1 LRSASPAA
9 RPPAAGASLPARL
22 RALAAFT
29 LLAIAAA
36 TACSKQE
43 PGGFGRGS
51 APRNLLLITIDTLRA
66 DRVGCYGYP
75 GARTPRLD
83 RLAAEGARFE
93 TAIAPVPLTLPSHTS
108 ILTGRYPAAHGV
120 HSNGRERL
128 PAEVPTLAGSLAGL
142 FPRRG
147 AVVASASLDRLFGLD
162 RGFTEYDDRMPPG
175 PADGILTQRERRA
188 EEVARLSIQWL
199 AAAGEPFFLWV
210 HLFDPHAPYEAPAR
224 WRAGTTDPYDAE
236 VAYADD
242 AVGRLL
248 DALAATGALERTLVV
263 VAGDHG
269 EDLNDHGEPTHGVF
283 LYDSSVRVPL
293 LFRYPAGIGAGR
305 VVPGLARLIDLM
317 PTVLELLGV
326 APPPGV
332 QGASLVPLLT
342 GASDDLRLEA
352 FLETRLPAQQY
363 GWSALRALRGRDWK
377 YVSAPEPE
385 LYDLAADPGE
395 RLNLAGRQL
404 QRSAGLRAR
413 LEEAAAGA
421 GSSQAGP
428 ARPNPELQRQLES
441 LGYVGGRAEGAPP
454 LSGPDPKRMAHLL
467 PVLDQGVLAFESRHF
482 DQAEPVLRSIL
493 SENPGN
499 VFARRLLARS
509 LLALRR
515 PAEGEREYRRLL
527 EDAPNDAEALN
538 TLGTLALR
546 AGRFEE
552 AEKRFEAA
560 RQASPWDPRIR
571 SNLAFLVARRGQFA
585 EAERM
590 LEEILADNPRFVDAA
605 LNLAGLRRRLGRP
618 TEAEQTLRALL
629 REVPG
634 EPAALQA
641 LSGLLKEQGRGE
653 EAHRLLEVKAR

>member
-1 LRSASPAA
+1 M
-9 RPPAAGASLPARL
+9 RPPQL
-22 RALAAFT
+22 RTLSVFT

-36 TACSKQE
+36 AACSRQE
-43 PGGFGRGS
+43 PGVRARGS

-75 GARTPRLD
+75 RAHTPRLD
-83 RLAAEGARFE
+83 RLAAEGVRFE
-93 TAIAPVPLTLPSHTS
+93 TTIAPVPLTLPSHTS

-128 PAEVPTLAGSLAGL
+128 PPEVPTLAGSLAGL

-147 AVVASASLDRLFGLD
+147 AVVASVSLDRLFGLE

-175 PADGILTQRERRA
+175 PESVLSQRERRA
-188 EEVARLSIQWL
+188 EEVAHLSIQWL
-199 AAAGEPFFLWV
+199 AAAGEPFSLWV
-210 HLFDPHAPYEAPAR
+210 HLFDPHAPYEAPTR
-224 WRAGTTDPYDAE
+224 WRAGATDPYDAE
-236 VAYADD
+236 VTYADD
-242 AVGRLL
+242 AVGRIL
-248 DALAATGALERTLVV
+248 DALAAMGTIERTLVV

-305 VVPGLARLIDLM
+305 VVPGLVRLIDVM
-317 PTVLELLGV
+317 PTVLDLLGV

-332 QGASLVPLLT
+332 QGVSLVPLLT
-342 GASDDLRLEA
+342 GVSDDLRLEA
-352 FLETRLPAQQY
+352 YVETRLPAQQY

-395 RLNLAGRQL
+395 RVNLAGRQSE
-404 QRSAGLRAR
+404 RSADLRAR
-413 LEEAAAGA
+413 LEEAAAAA

-428 ARPNPELQRQLES
+428 AHPSGELLRQLES

-467 PVLDQGVLAFESRHF
+467 PVLDQAVLAFESRHF
-482 DQAEPVLRSIL
+482 DQAEPALRAIL
-493 SENPGN
+493 AENPGN
-499 VFARRLLARS
+499 VFARRLVARS

-527 EDAPNDAEALN
+527 EDAPRDAEALN
-538 TLGTLALR
+538 TLGTLALSSS
-546 AGRFEE
+546 RFGE
-552 AEKRFEAA
+552 AETLFGAA
-560 RQASPWDPRIR
+560 REASPWDPRIR
-571 SNLAFLVARRGQFA
+571 NNLAYLLARRGKTG

-590 LEEILADNPRFVDAA
+590 MVDILADNPRFVDAA

-618 TEAEQTLRALL
+618 AEAEQTLRTLL

-634 EPAALQA
+634 EPSALQA

-653 EAHRLLEVKAR
+653 EARRLLEGNAR